1 MLELAVPGD
10 KSIAHRALL
19 CAALAGG
26 ESRITGLPDGDDVRR
41 TSEAARVLET
51 TPRGA
56 ETIIDCGSS
65 GTTLRLLT
73 GLLAAQPGTYH
84 LHVSAQLAR
93 RPMAHVV
100 TALRAFGA
108 HITLHECPSGGRRVS
123 IVEQSLQGASIRCEI
138 PSAQLKSALILAALQ
153 ARGGSRIHAPV
164 ATRDHLERLLP
175 LFGGCITRAYD
186 TLIVTPHPLHPADV
200 QIPGDV
206 SAAAPWIVAT
216 LLFRNEPVCINHVG
230 LNPTRLGLI
239 AALQQMGARIETTI
253 RDWYGE
259 EPVGQLTI
267 WPSTGL
273 RPLTLHAA
281 ALPTCIDELP
291 LLALAA
297 GYAQGTSRFFGVE
310 LLRSKECDRLQAIVE
325 LLTQSAIQIEV
336 KADVLI
342 VHGPGEVC
350 CPDAI
355 LPTHDDH
362 RIAMLGALII
372 LAQRGRRRIGL
383 DQPFVVE
390 KSYPRFWRDFAGVFP
405 HHGFEAF
412 DNPRER

>member
-1 MLELAVPGD
+1 MRELTVPGD

-41 TSEAARVLET
+41 TSEAVRVLAT
-51 TPRGA
+51 TPRGV

-100 TALRAFGA
+100 TALRALGA
-108 HITLHECPSGGRRVS
+108 QITLHECPGGGRRVT
-123 IVEQSLQGASIRCEI
+123 IVGQSLQGASVHCES
-138 PSAQLKSALILAALQ
+138 PSAQLKSAFILAALQ
-153 ARGGSRIHAPV
+153 ARGFSRIHEPV

-175 LFGGCITRAYD
+175 RFGGCITRERD
-186 TLIVTPHPLHPADV
+186 TIIVAPQTLHPADV

-216 LLFRNEPVCINHVG
+216 LLFRDEPVCINHVG

-259 EPVGQLTI
+259 EPVGQITI
-267 WPSTGL
+267 WPATGL
-273 RPLTLHAA
+273 RPLTLRAA

-297 GYAQGTSRFFGVE
+297 AYAQGTSRFFGVE

-325 LLTQSAIQIEV
+325 TLTRLSIKIEV
-336 KADVLI
+336 KDDILI

-350 CPDAI
+350 YSDAI

-372 LAQRGRRRIGL
+372 LAQRGGYRIAL
-383 DQPFVVE
+383 DQPSVVE

-405 HHGFEAF
+405 DYGFEAF